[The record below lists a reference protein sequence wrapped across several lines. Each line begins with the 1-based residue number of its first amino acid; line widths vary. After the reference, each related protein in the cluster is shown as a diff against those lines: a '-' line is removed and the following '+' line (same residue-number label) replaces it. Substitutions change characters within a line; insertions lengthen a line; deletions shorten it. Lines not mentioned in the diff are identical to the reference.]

1 MTVEIWLTTRW
12 FGRGTL
18 SQAIGLGPALVPASP
33 SIKAAAAEQK
43 HDDDDDEKSCHIHDS
58 VSFAGCL
65 AKISPT
71 SGQTWLLV
79 SARAAPIISS
89 TRPALHLGPADR
101 VLNFSGGFFIPSLDL
116 KLGVARGFADRFLH
130 HAFGMLDG
138 SLDAIFVHGR

>member
-58 VSFAGCL
+58 VSFGRMFGYL
-65 AKISPT
+65 TSPA
-71 SGQTWLLV
+71 SERTWLLV
-79 SARAAPIISS
+79 PARAAP
-89 TRPALHLGPADR
+89 L
-101 VLNFSGGFFIPSLDL
+101 
-116 KLGVARGFADRFLH
+116 FL
-130 HAFGMLDG
+130 
-138 SLDAIFVHGR
+138 